1 MAQSPVFDGLEF
13 LNGGWNQ
20 RVELGVVFPAGHK
33 KHILPLL
40 LFRLAF
46 HELIKTKVSAFYQVT
61 GNERPL
67 GENDGSPI
75 GAKQRERITAQNI
88 ALQNVPNSR
97 KQLSTDG
104 YGKSLV
110 VFFIPKI
117 QKPDT
122 ALFRIVIQY
131 IYSIETGQCQNSV
144 ALILVP
150 AFAVASFYDFQL
162 ASKHFSE
169 EVTIA
174 AGGLK
179 KMTVYTGTF
188 ISNEI
193 AHGFDFPFGGEDFA
207 MRGHALF

>member
-1 MAQSPVFDGLEF
+1 M
-13 LNGGWNQ
+13 
-20 RVELGVVFPAGHK
+20 
-33 KHILPLL
+33 
-40 LFRLAF
+40 
-46 HELIKTKVSAFYQVT
+46 
-61 GNERPL
+61 
-67 GENDGSPI
+67 NDHSEKMI

-179 KMTVYTGTF
+179 KTTVYPGTF